1 LPRLRVCAIL
11 QFSKMKIGIV
21 GNGYVGGATALL
33 KSRNVDVLVYDVDD
47 EKCRPRGT
55 SMKDLLNCS
64 FVFVCVPT
72 PMDEEGKCFL
82 SLVEEVVGKLT
93 ELGYEQQRII
103 IKSTVPVG
111 TCRKLNVM
119 FMPEFLT
126 ERNWKHDFL
135 SQKNWILG
143 TNERSDRIRDDL
155 YSIFDSAWHDGLL
168 ISRPHM
174 TFSTT
179 EEAELTKY
187 VRNTFLATKVSFF
200 NEMEEFCRIN
210 NISYRKVR
218 ELTLYDDRIGDSHT
232 SVPGPDGKRGF
243 GGTCFPKDVSS
254 LLHQVLDKGMVSYI
268 LNAARNRNNDIDRR
282 EKDWEENKGRAVIE

>member
-1 LPRLRVCAIL
+1 
-11 QFSKMKIGIV
+11 MKIGII

-33 KSRNVDVLVYDVDD
+33 KNRNVDVLVYDIDN
-47 EKCRPRGT
+47 EKCTPRGLGLN
-55 SMKDLLNCS
+55 DLLQCQ
-64 FVFVCVPT
+64 FIFICLPT
-72 PMDEEGKCFL
+72 PMDVEGKC
-82 SLVEEVVGKLT
+82 ST
-93 ELGYEQQRII
+93 ELVSKAVNDLRDRKYDTERII
-103 IKSTVPVG
+103 VKSTVPVG

-126 ERNWKHDFL
+126 EQNWQHDFL

-143 TNERSDRIRDDL
+143 TNTRNDKVRDEL
-155 YSIFDSAWHDGLL
+155 YSIFDSAWHDGVLVH
-168 ISRPHM
+168 RPHM
-174 TFSTT
+174 TFATS

-200 NEMEEFCRIN
+200 NEIEEYCRVN

-243 GGTCFPKDVSS
+243 GGTCFPKDVSA
-254 LLHQVLDKGMVSYI
+254 LLHQMLDSGMMSYI
-268 LNAARNRNNDIDRR
+268 LNATRNRNIDIDRK
-282 EKDWEENKGRAVIE
+282 EKDWEQNKGRAVI

>member
-1 LPRLRVCAIL
+1 
-11 QFSKMKIGIV
+11 MTIGII

-33 KSRNVDVLVYDVDD
+33 KNRSVNVLVYDIDT
-47 EKCRPRGT
+47 EKCKPRGI
-55 SMKDLLNCS
+55 SLDDMLDCS
-64 FVFVCVPT
+64 FIFVCVPT
-72 PMDEEGKCFL
+72 PMDAEGKCSL
-82 SLVEEVVGKLT
+82 DLVEGVVDQLASK
-93 ELGYEQQRII
+93 GYNSCRIV

-111 TCRKLNVM
+111 TSRKLNTM

-126 ERNWKHDFL
+126 EQNWQHDFL

-143 TNERSDRIRDDL
+143 TNQRDDKIRDEI
-155 YSIFDSAWHDGLL
+155 YSVFDSAWHDGVL
-168 ISRPHM
+168 INRPHM

-200 NEMEEFCRIN
+200 NEIEEFCRIS

-218 ELTLYDDRIGDSHT
+218 ELTLYDDRVGDSHT

-254 LLHQVLDKGMVSYI
+254 LLHQVLDKGMMSYI
-268 LNAARNRNNDIDRR
+268 LNAARNRNIDVDRR
-282 EKDWEENKGRAVIE
+282 EKDWENNKGRAVLDE

>member
-1 LPRLRVCAIL
+1 
-11 QFSKMKIGIV
+11 MKIGIV

-33 KSRNVDVLVYDVDD
+33 KNRNVDVLIYDIDE
-47 EKCRPRGT
+47 EKCSPKGI
-55 SMKDLLNCS
+55 SMDDIAGCA

-72 PMDEEGKCFL
+72 PMDKEGKCSL
-82 SLVEEVVGKLT
+82 HLVEGVVEDLVKRGLDGT
-93 ELGYEQQRII
+93 RIV

-111 TCRKLNVM
+111 TSRRLGTM

-126 ERNWKHDFL
+126 EQNWRHDFL

-143 TNERSDRIRDDL
+143 TNERNDKVRDEL
-155 YSIFDSAWHDGLL
+155 YSIFDSAWHDGVL
-168 ISRPHM
+168 SHRPHM
-174 TFSTT
+174 TFSTS

-187 VRNTFLATKVSFF
+187 VRNSFLATKVSFF
-200 NEMEEFCRIN
+200 NEIEEFCRIN

-218 ELTLYDDRIGDSHT
+218 ELTLYDERIGDSHT

-254 LLHQVLDKGMVSYI
+254 LLHQILDKGMISYI
-268 LNAARNRNNDIDRR
+268 LMAARNRNIDIDRK
-282 EKDWEENKGRAVIE
+282 EKDWENNKGRAVVE

>member
-1 LPRLRVCAIL
+1 
-11 QFSKMKIGIV
+11 MKIGIV

-33 KSRNVDVLVYDVDD
+33 KNRSVEVQVYDVDP
-47 EKCRPRGT
+47 EKCVPRGIEI
-55 SMKDLLNCS
+55 DALLNCS
-64 FVFVCVPT
+64 FIFVCVPT
-72 PMDEEGKCFL
+72 PMDSEGKCSL
-82 SLVEEVVGKLT
+82 HLVEKVVGELT
-93 ELGYEQQRII
+93 EKGFDSERLI

-111 TCRKLNVM
+111 TSRKLNTM

-126 ERNWKHDFL
+126 EQNWREDFL

-143 TNERSDRIRDDL
+143 TNVRHDKIRDEIYL
-155 YSIFDSAWHDGLL
+155 VFDAAWHDGVLDH
-168 ISRPHM
+168 RPHM

-187 VRNTFLATKVSFF
+187 VRNSFLATKVAFF
-200 NEMEEFCRIN
+200 NEIEEFCRVN
-210 NISYRKVR
+210 NVSYRKVR

-254 LLHQVLDKGMVSYI
+254 LLHQILDKGMVSYI
-268 LNAARNRNNDIDRR
+268 LNAARNRNIDVDRQER
-282 EKDWEENKGRAVIE
+282 DWESDKGRAVLE

>member
-1 LPRLRVCAIL
+1 
-11 QFSKMKIGIV
+11 MKIGII

-33 KSRNVDVLVYDVDD
+33 KNRNVDVVIYDVES
-47 EKCRPRGT
+47 EKCSPRGLNFN
-55 SMKDLLNCS
+55 DLLDCS
-64 FVFVCVPT
+64 FIFICLPT
-72 PMDEEGKCFL
+72 PMDMEGKCCVQ
-82 SLVEEVVGKLT
+82 LVSDTVNKLAQAGYDTERIVV
-93 ELGYEQQRII
+93 
-103 IKSTVPVG
+103 KSTVPVG

-126 ERNWKHDFL
+126 EQSWQHDFL

-143 TNERSDRIRDDL
+143 TNVRNDKIRDEL
-155 YSIFDSAWHDGLL
+155 YSIFDSAWHDGVLVN
-168 ISRPHM
+168 RPHM
-174 TFSTT
+174 TFATS

-200 NEMEEFCRIN
+200 NEIEEFCRVN

-243 GGTCFPKDVSS
+243 GGTCFPKDVSA
-254 LLHQVLDKGMVSYI
+254 LLHQMLDSGMMSYI
-268 LNAARNRNNDIDRR
+268 LNATRNRNIDIDRK
-282 EKDWEENKGRAVIE
+282 EKDWEQDKGRAII

>member
-1 LPRLRVCAIL
+1 
-11 QFSKMKIGIV
+11 MKIGII

-33 KSRNVDVLVYDVDD
+33 KNRSVETLVYDIDAS
-47 EKCRPRGT
+47 KCSPRGIT
-55 SMKDLLNCS
+55 MGDVVSCS

-72 PMDEEGKCFL
+72 PMDKEGKC
-82 SLVEEVVGKLT
+82 SLHLVDGVVEDLIKRGFDSH
-93 ELGYEQQRII
+93 RIV

-111 TCRKLNVM
+111 TSRRLGTM

-126 ERNWKHDFL
+126 EQNWQHDFL
-135 SQKNWILG
+135 SQKTWILG
-143 TNERSDRIRDDL
+143 TNERDDKIRDEI
-155 YSIFDSAWHDGLL
+155 YSIFDAAWHDGVL
-168 ISRPHM
+168 IHRPHM

-200 NEMEEFCRIN
+200 NEIEEFCRVHN
-210 NISYRKVR
+210 VSYRKVR

-254 LLHQVLDKGMVSYI
+254 LLHQILAKGMMSYI
-268 LNAARNRNNDIDRR
+268 ILAARNRNVDVDRQ
-282 EKDWEENKGRAVIE
+282 EKDWESNKGRAVVE

>member
-1 LPRLRVCAIL
+1 
-11 QFSKMKIGIV
+11 MKIGII

-33 KSRNVDVLVYDVDD
+33 KNRSVEVLVYDIDS
-47 EKCRPRGT
+47 EKCQPRGIT
-55 SMKDLLNCS
+55 MESMTECS

-72 PMDEEGKCFL
+72 PMDKEGKC
-82 SLVEEVVGKLT
+82 SLHFVEGVVKDLT
-93 ELGYEQQRII
+93 DQGYDSCRIV

-111 TCRKLNVM
+111 TSRRLGTM

-126 ERNWKHDFL
+126 ECNWRHDFL

-143 TNERSDRIRDDL
+143 TNKRDDKARDEL
-155 YSIFDSAWHDGLL
+155 YAIFDSAWHDGVLVH
-168 ISRPHM
+168 RPHM

-200 NEMEEFCRIN
+200 NEIEEFCRVS

-232 SVPGPDGKRGF
+232 SVPGPDGKRGY
-243 GGTCFPKDVSS
+243 GGTCFPKDISS
-254 LLHQVLDKGMVSYI
+254 LLHQILDKGLVSYVI
-268 LNAARNRNNDIDRR
+268 NAARNRNIDTDRQ
-282 EKDWEENKGRAVIE
+282 EKDWENDKGRAILDQ

>member
-1 LPRLRVCAIL
+1 
-11 QFSKMKIGIV
+11 MKIGII

-33 KSRNVDVLVYDVDD
+33 KNRNVDVLIYDLDE
-47 EKCRPRGT
+47 EKCKPRGI
-55 SMKDLLNCS
+55 SMADLTNCS
-64 FVFVCVPT
+64 FIFVCVPT
-72 PMDEEGKCFL
+72 PMDAEGKCCLDFVRNVVNGLKEL
-82 SLVEEVVGKLT
+82 SYQED
-93 ELGYEQQRII
+93 RII
-103 IKSTVPVG
+103 VKSTVPVG
-111 TCRKLNVM
+111 TCRDLNVM

-126 ERNWKHDFL
+126 EQNWRHDFL

-143 TNERSDRIRDDL
+143 TNSRNDKVRDDI
-155 YSIFDSAWHDGLL
+155 YSVFDAAWHDGVLVY
-168 ISRPHM
+168 RPHM
-174 TFSTT
+174 TFATT

-200 NEMEEFCRIN
+200 NEIEEFCRIN

-254 LLHQVLDKGMVSYI
+254 LLHQMLDKGMMSYI
-268 LNAARNRNNDIDRR
+268 LNAARNRNIDADRK
-282 EKDWEENKGRAVIE
+282 EKDWEQSKGRAVIE